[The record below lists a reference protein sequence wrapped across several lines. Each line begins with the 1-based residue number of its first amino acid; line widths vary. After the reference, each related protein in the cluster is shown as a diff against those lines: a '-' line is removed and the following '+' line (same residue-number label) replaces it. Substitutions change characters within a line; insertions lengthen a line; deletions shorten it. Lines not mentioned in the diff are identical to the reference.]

1 MYWEHFVPLSN
12 TCKILF
18 TQILFSPKLLTMRV
32 VRRGTLLRN
41 IAELRGKYHDDSTFW
56 LAQSDK
62 TFRPSRM
69 RILMVRWAEV
79 NWPGQHWSILVWASL
94 LFLNAKHFWMMVME
108 LLNLHRKVKSAT
120 FASFSLEFPKGPNVQ
135 SSDSGHP
142 F

>member
-1 MYWEHFVPLSN
+1 MLKYFVKVSTIVWSGADKVETPLG
-12 TCKILF
+12 
-18 TQILFSPKLLTMRV
+18 SPKLLTMRV

-79 NWPGQHWSILVWASL
+79 N
-94 LFLNAKHFWMMVME
+94 
-108 LLNLHRKVKSAT
+108 
-120 FASFSLEFPKGPNVQ
+120 
-135 SSDSGHP
+135 
-142 F
+142 